1 MSATSV
7 NLKEALTKS
16 NLTLEAFIHFS
27 KQSTSIRE
35 SVRFKLG
42 ISQSEFKTLIEE
54 AVKQTT
60 TKPK

>member
-1 MSATSV
+1 MSETSV

-42 ISQSEFKTLIEE
+42 ISQVEFNALVEE
-54 AVKQTT
+54 AEKQTN
-60 TKPK
+60 TKPQ